1 MNGWTRAPL
10 LGALVLA
17 IAWAAGPA
25 SAADLVPRPTEGG
38 EYAYS
43 TPEAP
48 PVVGAHAVVHYVTT
62 GLDAPPLNDDNG
74 NGVPDYVEEVS
85 TAAETALGYYGSHG
99 FKPAAADTRGP
110 NSLTDIYIE
119 HLPDPGLY
127 GVTFAYNYA
136 SGGTFVILSSRLD
149 QSPDVAM
156 GSLDA
161 TVAHELFHV
170 IQNAYVPNGRMPM
183 WVAEGS
189 ASAMAALVYPDIH
202 DVVMDQYLDG
212 WLKETW
218 RPLYDPRFSCNHC
231 YGSAIWWWA
240 LERIDPALLPDY
252 LGRLWGYQ
260 QAGKPLLWATQPLDE
275 IFARHGYASL
285 YRVFSA
291 FSLAVYRGGLD
302 PKPAYELTATSQVQ
316 ATAATPV
323 L

>member
-183 WVAEGS
+183 WV
-189 ASAMAALVYPDIH
+189 
-202 DVVMDQYLDG
+202 
-212 WLKETW
+212 
-218 RPLYDPRFSCNHC
+218 
-231 YGSAIWWWA
+231 
-240 LERIDPALLPDY
+240 
-252 LGRLWGYQ
+252 
-260 QAGKPLLWATQPLDE
+260 DE

-302 PKPAYELTATSQVQ
+302 PKPAYELTATSQVLVMR
-316 ATAATPV
+316 ATPV